1 MNSNWYQTH
10 QLQNVSDDFCATLN
24 CYSYNGEDHVHYPE
38 FDYVKDGQ
46 LGNFKPNSDMEF
58 CEMREIVYREK
69 EEAERIKK
77 ENDEA
82 QRIKKEK
89 EETEKFQKEEEGSE
103 RLQRKKEKAASIQRK
118 KEKASSIQRGKEK
131 ADRNEK
137 ETDEKFP
144 TQLSMQINFGA
155 KSRIE
160 SALFSPDGQIHEK
173 NVIGLTQYPHQN

>member
-1 MNSNWYQTH
+1 M
-10 QLQNVSDDFCATLN
+10 
-24 CYSYNGEDHVHYPE
+24 HYPE

-46 LGNFKPNSDMEF
+46 LGNFRPNSDMEF
-58 CEMREIVYREK
+58 CKMREIVCKEK
-69 EEAERIKK
+69 EEAERITK

-89 EETEKFQKEEEGSE
+89 EDSEKFQKENEGSE
-103 RLQRKKEKAASIQRK
+103 RLQRK

-144 TQLSMQINFGA
+144 TQLSMQINFGV
-155 KSRIE
+155 KSHIE
-160 SALFSPDGQIHEK
+160 SALFSPDGQVK
-173 NVIGLTQYPHQN
+173 CYL